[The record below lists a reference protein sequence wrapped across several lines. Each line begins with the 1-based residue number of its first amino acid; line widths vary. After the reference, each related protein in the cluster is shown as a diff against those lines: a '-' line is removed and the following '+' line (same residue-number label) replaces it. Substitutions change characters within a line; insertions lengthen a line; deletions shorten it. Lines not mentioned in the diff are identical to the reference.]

1 MAARKTT
8 ERRSP
13 EQKAQ
18 EAHEEAK
25 GRVVKAENARQ
36 KAREVFEKAE
46 VEYRRAVQLLE
57 HAAHHPDLPQPEPET
72 AEQDSAN

>member
-18 EAHEEAK
+18 EAHEEAR

-36 KAREVFEKAE
+36 KAKEVFEKAE
-46 VEYRRAVQLLE
+46 AEYRRAVQLLE
-57 HAAHHPDLPQPEPET
+57 HAAHHPDLPKPAADET
-72 AEQDSAN
+72 EQDSAD

>member
-25 GRVVKAENARQ
+25 GRVVKAEN
-36 KAREVFEKAE
+36 AREVFEKAE